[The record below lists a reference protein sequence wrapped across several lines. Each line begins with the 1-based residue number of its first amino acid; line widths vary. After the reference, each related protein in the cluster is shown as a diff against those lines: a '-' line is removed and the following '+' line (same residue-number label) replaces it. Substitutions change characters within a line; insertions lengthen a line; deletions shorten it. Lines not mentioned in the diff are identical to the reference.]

1 MLSPTSIPIS
11 VMNAPKKANAQAREQ
26 LTMPRKRLFPSC
38 EEIDVEKL
46 FTQVFI
52 SYILSTLF
60 DLMEQVCH
68 GCSINHGSQVREL
81 VENTFFFYFFFIYF

>member
-1 MLSPTSIPIS
+1 
-11 VMNAPKKANAQAREQ
+11 MNAPKKPNAQAREQ
-26 LTMPRKRLFPSC
+26 LTMSRKRLFPSY
-38 EEIDVEKL
+38 EEIEAEKL

-52 SYILSTLF
+52 SYILSSLF

-81 VENTFFFYFFFIYF
+81 VENTFFIYLFIY